1 MRSLLYIGLVALCT
15 LPARGDETAEEQ
27 TLHTLTVIDSS
38 LTREDLD
45 TLLDD
50 PLETVIHYATDL
62 DYDEGAQLRA
72 IRALPAYCDPRP
84 CERVQDT
91 LRSLIP
97 TGELA
102 QAQITVEWPL
112 LRLRAAIEALGATG
126 TTDEDDIDVLTR
138 LLRHPSR
145 DIRATAVRALS
156 ASQAQ
161 MDDNIALRCEIS
173 AALRTRLGVEPL
185 AQVQIALEDA
195 LRLTANDA
203 CMLPR

>member
-1 MRSLLYIGLVALCT
+1 MRGLAYVGIVALCA
-15 LPARGDETAEEQ
+15 LPARGDETLEER

-50 PLETVIHYATDL
+50 PLETVILYATDL
-62 DYDEGAQLRA
+62 DYDPGAQLRA
-72 IRALPAYCDPRP
+72 IRALPAYCDPKP
-84 CERVQDT
+84 CDRVLDT

-97 TGELA
+97 TSELA

-126 TTDEDDIDVLTR
+126 TTDETDIDVLAK

-145 DIRATAVRALS
+145 DIRTTAVRALS

-161 MDDNIALRCEIS
+161 MDDNVTLRCEIS
-173 AALRTRLGVEPL
+173 TALRTRLGVEPL
-185 AQVQIALEDA
+185 PQVQIALEEA
-195 LRLTANDA
+195 LRLTADDA
-203 CMLPR
+203 CMQPR